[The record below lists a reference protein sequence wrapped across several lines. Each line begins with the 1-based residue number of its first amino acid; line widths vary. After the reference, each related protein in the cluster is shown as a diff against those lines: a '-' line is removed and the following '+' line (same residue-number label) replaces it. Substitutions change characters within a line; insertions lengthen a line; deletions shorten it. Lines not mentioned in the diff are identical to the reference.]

1 MKWIRGITLLVA
13 IILLFLFGALA
24 VGQPEVALKF
34 AGRETSL
41 QLSVFWWLLLAF
53 VVGLA
58 FGLFNTLWVNLN
70 LRMNNRKL
78 SRELSQLQDK
88 VKQLHQ
94 QNQQHDTVTESS

>member
-1 MKWIRGITLLVA
+1 MRLIKGVTLLIL

-34 AGRETSL
+34 AGRETPL

-58 FGLFNTLWVNLN
+58 FGLFNTFWVNFN
-70 LRMNNRKL
+70 LRINNRKL
-78 SRELSQLQDK
+78 RSELTQAQNK

-94 QNQQHDTVTESS
+94 RSESVSEPT